1 MSLCPHTDVPLIT
14 RQFGL
19 IKTFKIPISNKC
31 FFSPSIICSPDNAS
45 IDQLGLDQSKG
56 WEPLAVQTF
65 NLRRTVVTVKFR
77 LCSQVT
83 AREAIKT
90 DINNTTAP
98 FDSKRGEKFL
108 NSLREKLDWAGSA
121 KLLLSYILPTVF
133 THFFVLLYMRGAF
146 SDSSNFL
153 TLKINEPQGKEKKS
167 GWNILSHKLNYL
179 NDVLN
184 KQTETNTKK
193 IYQDLHVLL
202 PVNHWLQLDKA
213 VL

>member
-1 MSLCPHTDVPLIT
+1 
-14 RQFGL
+14 
-19 IKTFKIPISNKC
+19 
-31 FFSPSIICSPDNAS
+31 
-45 IDQLGLDQSKG
+45 
-56 WEPLAVQTF
+56 
-65 NLRRTVVTVKFR
+65 
-77 LCSQVT
+77 
-83 AREAIKT
+83 
-90 DINNTTAP
+90 
-98 FDSKRGEKFL
+98 
-108 NSLREKLDWAGSA
+108 
-121 KLLLSYILPTVF
+121 
-133 THFFVLLYMRGAF
+133 MRGAF

-184 KQTETNTKK
+184 KQTETNTQK